1 LPSNGCEQSAAI
13 DRPFEAGFHQGQPAT
28 SGYSLGFAG
37 LWLFTLVLY
46 LRPNDLLPIGAF
58 PVARIIGI
66 ATLAVFLLEGL
77 ASGDLFAPKPKEVTY
92 LLWFVA
98 LMFLSI
104 PLAINPGE
112 AFDQVRDVFLKVGL
126 VFILLVSVTT
136 TYG

>member
-1 LPSNGCEQSAAI
+1 VPI
-13 DRPFEAGFHQGQPAT
+13 
-28 SGYSLGFAG
+28 GYPLAYKG

-66 ATLAVFLLEGL
+66 ATLAAFLLEGL
-77 ASGDLFAPKPKEVTY
+77 SSGELLAPKPKEVTY
-92 LLWFVA
+92 LLWFVV

-104 PLAINPGE
+104 PFAINPGE